1 MFTQQGER
9 PRADRAGNDAVATEL
24 EAVMTQGHEYET
36 MILEVLKRAVA
47 EALERK
53 RRLGQY
59 AVVWRDGRVVC
70 TGPDAP
76 AAPAENE

>member
-1 MFTQQGER
+1 
-9 PRADRAGNDAVATEL
+9 
-24 EAVMTQGHEYET
+24 MTQGHEYEAKV
-36 MILEVLKRAVA
+36 LEVLKRAVA

-59 AVVWRDGRVVC
+59 AVMWREGRVVC

-76 AAPAENE
+76 AAAGPDRHDQAR